1 MSVMAPGDEIG
12 KRRHFPDGVQRVD
25 DGERPTARKRR
36 TSRSSLTATP
46 GRRRRRMRRGR
57 ERRRRR
63 ERRRGVAALGSL
75 CSMGFMSGLS
85 TSMVQETG
93 CM

>member
-46 GRRRRRMRRGR
+46 GRRRRMRRG
-57 ERRRRR
+57 R

>member
-46 GRRRRRMRRGR
+46 GRRRRRRRMR
-57 ERRRRR
+57 E
-63 ERRRGVAALGSL
+63 ETKRRRGVAALGSL